1 MRTRELA
8 VRGVLEFT
16 PEVFPDA
23 RGLFVSPFQLPSFAG
38 ATGGPLF
45 QVAQASHSVSR
56 RGVVRGIHFTTGTP
70 GTEKYV
76 CCPHGEVLDIVVDLR
91 VGSPT
96 FGTWDAVVLD
106 QRTFRALYLPA
117 GVGHAFVS
125 LRDGSVMSYLL
136 SAGYVAEKERA
147 VSVLDPE
154 LALPL
159 PSGIAPVLSE
169 RDRLAGTL
177 AEAAADGILPR
188 YEETTGSETP

>member
-1 MRTRELA
+1 
-8 VRGVLEFT
+8 
-16 PEVFPDA
+16 
-23 RGLFVSPFQLPSFAG
+23 
-38 ATGGPLF
+38 
-45 QVAQASHSVSR
+45 
-56 RGVVRGIHFTTGTP
+56 VVRGIHFTSDGP

-96 FGTWDAVVLD
+96 FGIWDAVVLD
-106 QRTFRALYLPA
+106 QRNFRALYLPA

-159 PSGIAPVLSE
+159 PPDIAPVLSE

-188 YEETTGSETP
+188 YEETTGI

>member
-16 PEVFPDA
+16 PRVFPDE
-23 RGLFVSPFQLPSFAG
+23 RGTFVSQFQLPHFESASG
-38 ATGGPLF
+38 TGLF
-45 QVAQASHSVSR
+45 PVAQASHSVSR
-56 RGVVRGIHFTTGTP
+56 RDVVRGVHFTTGTP
-70 GTEKYV
+70 GTAKYV

-96 FGTWDAVVLD
+96 FGAWDSVRLD
-106 QRTFRALYLPA
+106 QRTSRALYIPE

-136 SAGYVAEKERA
+136 SQGYDAERELA
-147 VSVLDPE
+147 VSVHDPA

-159 PSGIAPVLSE
+159 PSNPILSD
-169 RDRLAGTL
+169 RDRRAMTL
-177 AEAAADGILPR
+177 AEAEEAGVLPR
-188 YEETTGSETP
+188 FQDSLDHSGR